1 MNAGQHCLLLKQES
15 ATGLEETG
23 EKGTQPMFMVMNQ
36 DLPLYKYLKQQEQ
49 QTINKSNALF
59 SFKSIVPT
67 KLLLLFYLLFPS

>member
-23 EKGTQPMFMVMNQ
+23 EKGNQPMFMVMNQ
-36 DLPLYKYLKQQEQ
+36 DLPLYKYLNKTKQ

-67 KLLLLFYLLFPS
+67 KLLLLFYLLFLP